1 MNTQNYTLEKH
12 LEAICREDS
21 DYNVLLAAWRLNKE
35 NLALALSTISSSFP
49 HYSRHD
55 ATHSSKILDNIQR
68 LLGQDRIERLG
79 ATDTFLILM
88 AAMTHDL
95 GMYLYYGM
103 LEEKWKEDKMEALL
117 KNYSQSDDK
126 TIAQAARLLL
136 NFNRCTDDPAQSY
149 LWALEIKNAVTLII
163 AHQMRGGHEKRSAQY
178 IEDDDFI
185 SKLTHGFHFE
195 LLPSRYLTLLSKV
208 AYLHGTNFGEV
219 MEILEQNADGY
230 KGDYIHP
237 RFIACMIRMGDLLD
251 IDSNRFNDFASSM
264 IKEVPESSKAHFD
277 KHQAVKH
284 LLISP
289 SGIEAE
295 LDCKTD
301 ASYRVA
307 RQVFDWLEKE
317 VEKLSRNWS
326 LIAPDNLGGLP
337 PVLHTDSINILF
349 NGTRTRTE
357 LMNLRFDISSK
368 KTFEMLKGGAIYKN
382 PGRVF
387 LREIVQ
393 NALDAT
399 KLQIWQDM
407 DIHLP
412 FDLENPKRHIGS
424 REDIRFF
431 GDIPASVYNKYPVSL
446 DVDYNKEDQSITV
459 TCEDCGTGISDESL
473 IRMTSQVGASR
484 KADKDYEKT
493 IKAMPY
499 FLQPTA
505 AFGLGLQTIF
515 YVTDEF
521 TVETRCPGEKA
532 RRIVFRTST
541 NGSYC
546 SLEKDDIEFQR
557 TVAGTDQKQDVPHGT
572 TVKIVIDKE
581 HLDRLFELDEKEYK
595 ELINAPA
602 SIGYHIPVSIDD
614 FARETFTSIDDIPFR
629 YHSPYD
635 SFETH
640 NSFEII
646 NDEEKFEFLK
656 EESDFR
662 LYGRRFGDDTLILQ
676 QNDSDRFYIIE
687 RGGWFY
693 PFRLEERKYGS
704 HMKIRFDVNGFTKTM
719 LMLRNIPVTA
729 GRWWWENY
737 ADIEWN
743 LCCREA
749 DKQVNLSRDG
759 LLPHGASWCL
769 ETMNELLPVCIS
781 LTYKFLMGRYQGC
794 EDIKIKNYLLNQYY
808 NLCNLNWHLPQPSKV
823 DLAPLKE
830 HFINH
835 FAKDNYCNPVNTKQ
849 VIESE
854 GYVVVEFYISSDFE
868 KIIKNSSKFHDDEL
882 IIEKNSIV
890 SIPSTYICSEI
901 FFVKDQEGKHNYP
914 CYRLVKEN
922 LSDGPQWVT
931 ISDNDIINYTFDY
944 GFDNRDHLYR
954 KCIHAFK
961 NYEEIVVSK
970 DAPLLGFRPSFHGMC
985 WIYPVINYFDFKKIG
1000 DDDIEFPDNRAEA
1013 ETFLREKG
1021 RMEDLVPGYIVELI
1035 QKYNVLKN
1043 ENLSKEEIHNTYI
1056 RLILDHKF
1064 GVEKPS
1070 KRKK

>member
-185 SKLTHGFHFE
+185 AKLTHGFHFE

-219 MEILEQNADGY
+219 MEILKQNADGY
-230 KGDYIHP
+230 KGDFIHP

-326 LIAPDNLGGLP
+326 RIAPDNLGGLP

-412 FDLENPKRHIGS
+412 FDQKAPERHIGN
-424 REDIRFF
+424 RKDIRFF

-446 DVDYNKEDQSITV
+446 NVDYNKEDQSIIV

-505 AFGLGLQTIF
+505 AFGLGLQTVF

-521 TVETRCPGEKA
+521 AVETRCPGEKA

-546 SLEKDDIEFQR
+546 SIKDENIEFQR
-557 TVAGTDQKQDVPHGT
+557 TVVGTDQKREVPHGT
-572 TVKIVIDKE
+572 TVRIVIDKE
-581 HLDRLFELDEKEYK
+581 HLDRLFELDEKKFK
-595 ELINAPA
+595 EFMNNPA
-602 SIGYHIPVSIDD
+602 SIGYHIPASIDD
-614 FARETFTSIDDIPFR
+614 FARKTFTSIDDIPFR

-646 NDEEKFEFLK
+646 KEEEKYEFLDKDK
-656 EESDFR
+656 EEVFR
-662 LYGRRFGDDTLILQ
+662 LYGRLDK
-676 QNDSDRFYIIE
+676 E
-687 RGGWFY
+687 RNRYYFW
-693 PFRLEERKYGS
+693 LEERKYGS
-704 HMKIRFDVNGFTKTM
+704 HLEIEFNGYGSTEI
-719 LMLRNIPVTA
+719 MLRNIPVTEE
-729 GRWWWENY
+729 RWWWNRY
-737 ADIEWN
+737 AGIEWN

-749 DKQVNLSRDG
+749 DQQVNLSRDG
-759 LLPHGASWCL
+759 LLPQGESWCE
-769 ETMNELLPVCIS
+769 ETMNELLPACIQ
-781 LTYKFLMGRYQGC
+781 LTHKFLLERCQSSEGEVKSRLLYQYA
-794 EDIKIKNYLLNQYY
+794 I
-808 NLCNLNWHLPQPSKV
+808 LCLLNWHLPQPIKKV
-823 DLAPLKE
+823 ELAPLKE
-830 HFINH
+830 HFIRGYVAIDKH
-835 FAKDNYCNPVNTKQ
+835 GKPINTKQ
-849 VIESE
+849 VMESD
-854 GYVVVEFYISSDFE
+854 GFVVVDDYDFNFKE
-868 KIIKNSSKFHDDEL
+868 TIIKNSSKFQDDEL
-882 IIEKNSIV
+882 IISERDV
-890 SIPSTYICSEI
+890 SIPYTYICSEI
-901 FFVKDQEGKHNYP
+901 FFVQNKGYRICT
-914 CYRLVKEN
+914 CYRLIKEN
-922 LSDGPQWVT
+922 SSDGPQWVT
-931 ISDNDIINYTFDY
+931 ISDDD
-944 GFDNRDHLYR
+944 LR
-954 KCIHAFK
+954 KTGISGYCIHAFK
-961 NYEEIVVSK
+961 KYEEIVVSN
-970 DAPLLGFRPSFHGMC
+970 DAPLLGFKPPFHGKC
-985 WIYPVINYFDFKKIG
+985 WIYPVRG
-1000 DDDIEFPDNRAEA
+1000 LRDIENTISDNRAEA

-1021 RMEDLVPGYIVELI
+1021 RMEKLVPDHIVELI

-1043 ENLSKEEIHNTYI
+1043 ENLSKEEIHNAYI
-1056 RLILDHKF
+1056 RLILDSRF

-1070 KRKK
+1070 EQKK

>member
-185 SKLTHGFHFE
+185 AKLTHGFHFE

-208 AYLHGTNFGEV
+208 AYLHGTNFDEV
-219 MEILEQNADGY
+219 MKILKQDADGY

-326 LIAPDNLGGLP
+326 RIAPDNLGGLP
-337 PVLHTDSINILF
+337 PVLHTDSINILY
-349 NGTRTRTE
+349 NGTRTRPE

-446 DVDYNKEDQSITV
+446 DVDYDKETQSIIV

-505 AFGLGLQTIF
+505 AFGLGLQTVF

-521 TVETRCPGEKA
+521 IVETRCPGEKA

-546 SLEKDDIEFQR
+546 SIVDENIEFQR
-557 TVAGTDQKQDVPHGT
+557 TVAGADQKREVPHGT
-572 TVKIVIDKE
+572 TVRIVVDKE
-581 HLDRLFELDEKEYK
+581 HLDRLFELDEKKYK

-602 SIGYHIPVSIDD
+602 SIAYHIPASIDD

-646 NDEEKFEFLK
+646 KDEEKYEFFDKDK
-656 EESDFR
+656 EEAFR
-662 LYGRRFGDDTLILQ
+662 LYWRLDKEWDYYYYSF
-676 QNDSDRFYIIE
+676 
-687 RGGWFY
+687 W
-693 PFRLEERKYGS
+693 LEERKYGS
-704 HMKIRFDVNGFTKTM
+704 HLEIGFNGYVCTEI
-719 LMLRNIPVTA
+719 MLRNIPVIMENF
-729 GRWWWENY
+729 WWNNY
-737 ADIEWN
+737 ASIKWN
-743 LCCREA
+743 MCCREA
-749 DKQVNLSRDG
+749 DQQVNLSRDG
-759 LLPHGASWCL
+759 LLPQGESWCK
-769 ETMNELLPVCIS
+769 ETMNKLLSACIS
-781 LTYKFLMGRYQGC
+781 LAHKFLLERCQSSVGEVKDRLLEQYAKLC
-794 EDIKIKNYLLNQYY
+794 LLNW
-808 NLCNLNWHLPQPSKV
+808 LLPQPIKKV

-830 HFINH
+830 HFIKGYFEMKYVAIDNH
-835 FAKDNYCNPVNTKQ
+835 GNPINTKQ
-849 VIESE
+849 VIESD
-854 GYVVVEFYISSDFE
+854 GFVVVDGYDFKE
-868 KIIKNSSKFHDDEL
+868 TIIKNSSKFQDDEL
-882 IIEKNSIV
+882 IINANG
-890 SIPSTYICSEI
+890 SIPDIYICSEI
-901 FFVKDQEGKHNYP
+901 FFVQNNDNNYRR
-914 CYRLVKEN
+914 CYRLIKEN
-922 LSDGPQWVT
+922 PSDGPQWVT
-931 ISDNDIINYTFDY
+931 ISNDDIMHYIDIDNFINYDLSSY
-944 GFDNRDHLYR
+944 
-954 KCIHAFK
+954 IHAFK

-970 DAPLLGFRPSFHGMC
+970 DAPLLGFYPPFHGNC
-985 WIYPVINYFDFKKIG
+985 WIYLMRERLDLNIFQFNV
-1000 DDDIEFPDNRAEA
+1000 RAEA

-1021 RMEDLVPGYIVELI
+1021 RMEELVPDHIVELI

-1043 ENLSKEEIHNTYI
+1043 ENLSKEEIHNAYI
-1056 RLILDHKF
+1056 RLILDSRF

-1070 KRKK
+1070 K

>member
-185 SKLTHGFHFE
+185 AKLTHGFHFE

-208 AYLHGTNFGEV
+208 AYLHGTNFDEV
-219 MEILEQNADGY
+219 MKILKRDADGY

-264 IKEVPESSKAHFD
+264 IKEVPESSKAHYD

-284 LLISP
+284 LFISP

-307 RQVFDWLEKE
+307 RQVFDWLQKE
-317 VEKLSRNWS
+317 VEKLSGNWS
-326 LIAPDNLGGLP
+326 RIAPDNLGGLP
-337 PVLHTDSINILF
+337 SVLHTDSINILY

-368 KTFEMLKGGAIYKN
+368 KTFEMLKGGAIYEN

-431 GDIPASVYNKYPVSL
+431 SDIPASVYNKYPVSL

-505 AFGLGLQTIF
+505 AFGLGLQTVF

-546 SLEKDDIEFQR
+546 SIEDENIEFQR
-557 TVAGTDQKQDVPHGT
+557 TVAGTDQKRDVPHGT

-581 HLDRLFELDEKEYK
+581 HLDRLFELDEKKYK

-602 SIGYHIPVSIDD
+602 SIAYHIPASIDD
-614 FARETFTSIDDIPFR
+614 FARKTFTSINDIPFR

-646 NDEEKFEFLK
+646 KNEEKYEFLK
-656 EESDFR
+656 EEGDFR
-662 LYGRRFGDDTLILQ
+662 LYGRLDKER
-676 QNDSDRFYIIE
+676 NDYYF
-687 RGGWFY
+687 W
-693 PFRLEERKYGS
+693 LEERKYGS
-704 HMKIRFDVNGFTKTM
+704 HIKIGFNGYGSTEI
-719 LMLRNIPVTA
+719 MLRNIPVIEE
-729 GRWWWENY
+729 RWWWNGY
-737 ADIEWN
+737 ASIYWN

-749 DKQVNLSRDG
+749 DQQVNLSRDG
-759 LLPHGASWCL
+759 LLPQGESWCL
-769 ETMNELLPVCIS
+769 ETMNELLPTCIQ
-781 LTYKFLMGRYQGC
+781 LTHKFLLERCQSSVGEVKDRLLEQYAKLC
-794 EDIKIKNYLLNQYY
+794 LLNW
-808 NLCNLNWHLPQPSKV
+808 LLPQPIKKV

-830 HFINH
+830 HFI
-835 FAKDNYCNPVNTKQ
+835 KDFFEENYVAIYKHSKPINTKQ
-849 VIESE
+849 VIESD
-854 GYVVVEFYISSDFE
+854 GFVVVDDYDFKE
-868 KIIKNSSKFHDDEL
+868 TIINNSSKFQDDEL
-882 IIEKNSIV
+882 ITRYL
-890 SIPSTYICSEI
+890 SIPDTYICSEI
-901 FFVKDQEGKHNYP
+901 FFVQNKNNDNRT
-914 CYRLVKEN
+914 CYRLIKEN
-922 LSDGPQWVT
+922 PSDGPQWVT
-931 ISDNDIINYTFDY
+931 ISDDD
-944 GFDNRDHLYR
+944 LR
-954 KCIHAFK
+954 KTGISGDCIHAFK
-961 NYEEIVVSK
+961 KYEEIVVSK
-970 DAPLLGFRPSFHGMC
+970 DAPLLGSKPPFHGKC
-985 WIYPVINYFDFKKIG
+985 WIYPVRSLGMIG
-1000 DDDIEFPDNRAEA
+1000 ESFPDDRAEA

-1021 RMEDLVPGYIVELI
+1021 RMEKLVPDYIVELI

-1043 ENLSKEEIHNTYI
+1043 ESLSKEEIHNAYI

-1064 GVEKPS
+1064 GFEKPS
-1070 KRKK
+1070 EQKK

>member
-185 SKLTHGFHFE
+185 AKLTHGFHFE

-208 AYLHGTNFGEV
+208 AYLHGTNFDEV
-219 MEILEQNADGY
+219 MKILKQDADGY

-326 LIAPDNLGGLP
+326 RIAPNDLGGLP
-337 PVLHTDSINILF
+337 PVLHTDSINILY
-349 NGTRTRTE
+349 NGTRTRPE

-431 GDIPASVYNKYPVSL
+431 SDIPASVYNKYPVSL
-446 DVDYNKEDQSITV
+446 DVDYNKEDQSIIV

-505 AFGLGLQTIF
+505 AFGLGLQTVF

-521 TVETRCPGEKA
+521 TVETRCSGEKA

-546 SLEKDDIEFQR
+546 SIVDENIEFQR
-557 TVAGTDQKQDVPHGT
+557 TVAGTDQKRDVPHGT

-581 HLDRLFELDEKEYK
+581 HLDRLFEFDEKEYK
-595 ELINAPA
+595 ELINNPA
-602 SIGYHIPVSIDD
+602 SIGYHIPTSIDS
-614 FARETFTSIDDIPFR
+614 FARETFRSIDDIPFR

-646 NDEEKFEFLK
+646 KDEEKYEFLDKDK
-656 EESDFR
+656 EEVFR
-662 LYGRRFGDDTLILQ
+662 LYWKLDK
-676 QNDSDRFYIIE
+676 E
-687 RGGWFY
+687 RNCYSFL
-693 PFRLEERKYGS
+693 LEERKYGS
-704 HMKIRFDVNGFTKTM
+704 HLEIEFDGGYDDTKI
-719 LMLRNIPVTA
+719 MLRNIPVTETS
-729 GRWWWENY
+729 WWWIGY
-737 ADIEWN
+737 AYIKWN

-759 LLPHGASWCL
+759 LLPQGESWCE
-769 ETMNELLPVCIS
+769 ETMNELLPACIS
-781 LTYKFLMGRYQGC
+781 LAHKFLLERCQNSEGAVK
-794 EDIKIKNYLLNQYY
+794 DDLLEQYCS
-808 NLCNLNWHLPQPSKV
+808 LCLLNWHLPKPIKV
-823 DLAPLKE
+823 ELAPLKD
-830 HFINH
+830 HFIKDVDNH
-835 FAKDNYCNPVNTKQ
+835 YVTIDNHDNPINTKL

-854 GYVVVEFYISSDFE
+854 GFVAANWYGEDPKE
-868 KIIKNSSKFHDDEL
+868 TIIKNSSKFHDDEL
-882 IIEKNSIV
+882 IINNYDV
-890 SIPSTYICSEI
+890 SIPDTYICSEI
-901 FFVKDQEGKHNYP
+901 FFVQDKDNDNNV
-914 CYRLVKEN
+914 CYRLIKEN
-922 LSDGPQWVT
+922 LSDGSQRVT
-931 ISDNDIINYTFDY
+931 ISNDDIINYDIIN
-944 GFDNRDHLYR
+944 GN
-954 KCIHAFK
+954 CIHAFN

-970 DAPLLGFRPSFHGMC
+970 EAPLLGFDPPFHGKC
-985 WIYPVINYFDFKKIG
+985 WIYPVSDFWEIRK
-1000 DDDIEFPDNRAEA
+1000 ESPDNRAEA
-1013 ETFLREKG
+1013 ETFLRKKG
-1021 RMEDLVPGYIVELI
+1021 RMEDLLPDHIVELI

-1043 ENLSKEEIHNTYI
+1043 ENLSKEEIHNAYI
-1056 RLILDHKF
+1056 RLILDNKF

>member
-185 SKLTHGFHFE
+185 AKLTHGFHFE

-208 AYLHGTNFGEV
+208 AYLHGTNFDEV
-219 MEILEQNADGY
+219 MKILKQDADGY
-230 KGDYIHP
+230 KGDFIHP

-264 IKEVPESSKAHFD
+264 IKEVPESSKSHFD

-337 PVLHTDSINILF
+337 PVLHTDSINILY
-349 NGTRTRTE
+349 NGTRTRPE

-424 REDIRFF
+424 RKDIRFF

-446 DVDYNKEDQSITV
+446 DVDYNKEDQSIIV

-505 AFGLGLQTIF
+505 AFGLGLQTVF

-546 SLEKDDIEFQR
+546 SIKDENIEFQR
-557 TVAGTDQKQDVPHGT
+557 TVAGTDQKREVPHGT

-602 SIGYHIPVSIDD
+602 SIGYHIPASIDR
-614 FARETFTSIDDIPFR
+614 FARVTFRSIDDIPFR

-646 NDEEKFEFLK
+646 KDEEKYEFLK
-656 EESDFR
+656 EEGVFR
-662 LYGRRFGDDTLILQ
+662 LYERFG
-676 QNDSDRFYIIE
+676 NDQYYNNYRRYLF
-687 RGGWFY
+687 W
-693 PFRLEERKYGS
+693 LEERKYGS
-704 HMKIRFDVNGFTKTM
+704 HIKIEFDAYNDTKI
-719 LMLRNIPVTA
+719 MLRNIPVTKQ
-729 GRWWWENY
+729 RWWWNRY
-737 ADIEWN
+737 ASIKWN
-743 LCCREA
+743 MCCREA
-749 DKQVNLSRDG
+749 DQQVNLSRDG
-759 LLPHGASWCL
+759 LLPQGESWCR
-769 ETMNELLPVCIS
+769 ETMNELLLACIS
-781 LTYKFLMGRYQGC
+781 LTHKFLLERCQNSEGEVKYS
-794 EDIKIKNYLLNQYY
+794 LLNQYAK
-808 NLCNLNWHLPQPSKV
+808 LCLLNWLLPQPIKV
-823 DLAPLKE
+823 DLAPLNE
-830 HFINH
+830 HLINFYVAIYKH
-835 FAKDNYCNPVNTKQ
+835 GKPINTKRM
-849 VIESE
+849 IESE
-854 GYVVVEFYISSDFE
+854 GFVAVDCNNRDDFKE
-868 KIIKNSSKFHDDEL
+868 TIMKSSSKFQDDEL
-882 IIEKNSIV
+882 IINENERIV
-890 SIPSTYICSEI
+890 SIPDTYICSEI
-901 FFVKDQEGKHNYP
+901 FIVQVIVGNF
-914 CYRLVKEN
+914 
-922 LSDGPQWVT
+922 
-931 ISDNDIINYTFDY
+931 
-944 GFDNRDHLYR
+944 
-954 KCIHAFK
+954 IHAFK

-970 DAPLLGFRPSFHGMC
+970 DAPLLGFDPPFHGKC
-985 WIYPVINYFDFKKIG
+985 WIYPVRRVREI
-1000 DDDIEFPDNRAEA
+1000 PDNKKEA
-1013 ETFLREKG
+1013 ETILREKG
-1021 RMEDLVPGYIVELI
+1021 RMEKLVPDYIVELI

-1043 ENLSKEEIHNTYI
+1043 ENLSKEEIYNAYI
-1056 RLILDHKF
+1056 RLILDHEF

-1070 KRKK
+1070 EQKK

>member
-185 SKLTHGFHFE
+185 AKLTHGFHFE

-208 AYLHGTNFGEV
+208 AYLHGTNFDEV
-219 MEILEQNADGY
+219 MKILKQDADGY

-424 REDIRFF
+424 RKDIRFF

-505 AFGLGLQTIF
+505 AFGLGLQTVF

-521 TVETRCPGEKA
+521 IVETRCPGEKA

-546 SLEKDDIEFQR
+546 SIVDEDIEFQR
-557 TVAGTDQKQDVPHGT
+557 IVAGTDQKRDVPHGT
-572 TVKIVIDKE
+572 TVRIVVDKE
-581 HLDRLFELDEKEYK
+581 HLDRLFELDEKKYK
-595 ELINAPA
+595 ELINDPA
-602 SIGYHIPVSIDD
+602 SIGYHVPASIDD
-614 FARETFTSIDDIPFR
+614 FARNTFTSIDDIPFR

-646 NDEEKFEFLK
+646 KEEEKYEFLDKDK
-656 EESDFR
+656 EEVFR
-662 LYGRRFGDDTLILQ
+662 LYGRLDKER
-676 QNDSDRFYIIE
+676 NDYYF
-687 RGGWFY
+687 W
-693 PFRLEERKYGS
+693 LEERKYGS
-704 HMKIRFDVNGFTKTM
+704 HLEIGFNGYVYSEI
-719 LMLRNIPVTA
+719 MLRNIPVTEE
-729 GRWWWENY
+729 RWWWYRY
-737 ADIEWN
+737 AGIEWN

-749 DKQVNLSRDG
+749 DQQVNLSRDG
-759 LLPHGASWCL
+759 LLPQGESWCL
-769 ETMNELLPVCIS
+769 ETMNELLPTCIQ
-781 LTYKFLMGRYQGC
+781 LTHKFLLERCQSSVGVVKDRLLEQYAKLC
-794 EDIKIKNYLLNQYY
+794 LLNW
-808 NLCNLNWHLPQPSKV
+808 LLPQPIKKV

-830 HFINH
+830 HFIGGYVAIDNH
-835 FAKDNYCNPVNTKQ
+835 GKPINTKQ
-849 VIESE
+849 VMESD
-854 GYVVVEFYISSDFE
+854 GFVVVDDYDL
-868 KIIKNSSKFHDDEL
+868 KKTIIKNSSKFQDDEL
-882 IIEKNSIV
+882 IISERDV
-890 SIPSTYICSEI
+890 SIPDTYICSEI
-901 FFVKDQEGKHNYP
+901 FFVQDKDNDNRT
-914 CYRLVKEN
+914 CYRLIKESP
-922 LSDGPQWVT
+922 SDGPQWVT
-931 ISDNDIINYTFDY
+931 ISDDLRNTRISGDC
-944 GFDNRDHLYR
+944 L
-954 KCIHAFK
+954 HAFK
-961 NYEEIVVSK
+961 NYNEIVVGK
-970 DAPLLGFRPSFHGMC
+970 DAPLLGFDPPFHGNC
-985 WIYPVINYFDFKKIG
+985 WIYPVRRFWA
-1000 DDDIEFPDNRAEA
+1000 FPGNRKEA

-1021 RMEDLVPGYIVELI
+1021 RMEELVPDHIVELI

-1043 ENLSKEEIHNTYI
+1043 ENLSKEEIHNAYI
-1056 RLILDHKF
+1056 RLILDSRF

-1070 KRKK
+1070 KQKK